1 MNAHD
6 MTDKIRG
13 IVERD
18 GYVPVLETRYDE
30 TRYPF
35 STEQVGVIVVQD
47 EETGK
52 TYTVRITEN
61 EG

>member
-6 MTDKIRG
+6 MSDKIRG

-18 GYVPVLETRYDE
+18 GYVPVLEVRYEQHPMTRE
-30 TRYPF
+30 F
-35 STEQVGVIVVQD
+35 VGVFVVLD

-52 TYTVRITEN
+52 QFTVKITE
-61 EG
+61 G